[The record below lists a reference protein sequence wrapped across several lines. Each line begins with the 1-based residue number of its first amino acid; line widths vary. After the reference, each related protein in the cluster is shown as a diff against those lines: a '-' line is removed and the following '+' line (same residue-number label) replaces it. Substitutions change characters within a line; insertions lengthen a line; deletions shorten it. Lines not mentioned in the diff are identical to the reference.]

1 MVLKKVSAFYGNQN
15 KYSPNLLN
23 RCIKH
28 VFPLLYLKKSFY
40 LTWPKGPSERLPSS
54 VVHHV
59 SGVNYLKNLLEIKKW
74 GWDPKPEPKFLSV
87 STVIFRMES
96 FRFPREVFCI
106 IDGRTINH
114 CCLTFIFKFRSLCV
128 SHFIYDLWGSRDR
141 MVVGCTTTCTIRAYH
156 H

>member
-1 MVLKKVSAFYGNQN
+1 MVFNATFNNISVISWQFYWWRKQEKTTDLLQVTDKLYHIMLYQVHLAMSAIWAHD
-15 KYSPNLLN
+15 L
-23 RCIKH
+23 
-28 VFPLLYLKKSFY
+28 
-40 LTWPKGPSERLPSS
+40 
-54 VVHHV
+54 
-59 SGVNYLKNLLEIKKW
+59 SGY

-141 MVVGCTTTCTIRAYH
+141 MVVGFTTHMMNNRW
-156 H
+156 